1 MTTMNMTTSVAKGDI
16 YDMINVDT
24 IKKFLFL
31 LYKIWKM
38 EVKVIYK
45 QYMLESGNFHQ
56 SKIFT
61 ITHFSGDKLV
71 QSIII
76 YEAF

>member
-24 IKKFLFL
+24 IKKFAFL
-31 LYKIWKM
+31 LYKIWRM

-56 SKIFT
+56 SKFLNI
-61 ITHFSGDKLV
+61 IHFSGDKLV
-71 QSIII
+71 KCIIF